1 MEEIIK
7 QVLIFFGVGM
17 LILIALSFLM
27 IGLFALVLKILKE
40 ID

>member
-7 QVLIFFGVGM
+7 QVLTFFGVGM